1 MIADDEGSAV
11 VEFVLVSVLVLALI
25 LGVIQLGIALHM
37 RNTLV
42 AAAAEGARYAAAA
55 NREPQEGAQYT
66 SRLIAESLP
75 GPFTGEVTAGYEDI
89 SGVPTIVVEVKADLP
104 LLGWLG
110 PSDTLVVRGHAM
122 DES

>member
-1 MIADDEGSAV
+1 VIQADEGSAV
-11 VEFVLVSVLVLALI
+11 VEFVLVSILVVALL
-25 LGVIQLGIALHM
+25 LGVVQLGIALHV

-66 SRLIAESLP
+66 ADLIEQTLP
-75 GPFTGEVTAGYEDI
+75 GSFSGDVTAGYEEID
-89 SGVPTIVVEVKADLP
+89 GVPTIVVEVKAELP

-122 DES
+122 EES